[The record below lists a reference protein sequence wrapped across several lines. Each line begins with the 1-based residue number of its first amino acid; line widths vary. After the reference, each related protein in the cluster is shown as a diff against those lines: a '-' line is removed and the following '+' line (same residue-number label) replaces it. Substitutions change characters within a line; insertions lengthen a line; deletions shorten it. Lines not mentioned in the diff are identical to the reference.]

1 MKIESASANSTDKLN
16 KELFFEISQDI
27 LCIAG
32 YDGYFRMVNP
42 AFTKLMGYS
51 HEELLSKPI
60 DTFVYFEDRVLTSKY
75 REELKK
81 SRPLLN
87 YENRY
92 VTKDGEIVWL
102 AWTSMPRDEDQL
114 VFAIAKNITHQKIL
128 EKDRNALLANLT
140 RINQDL
146 KQLTYTTSH
155 DLRSPVNNLLSV
167 FALLD
172 TSKIEDAETLQ
183 FIDILKSATE
193 NLKDSLNH
201 YVDILVQKDLL
212 TVKREEISLSTS
224 LNVVTQSL
232 KTLIENSKTTIHVDF
247 SEFDDIKFNTAY
259 LESIFLN
266 LITNSI
272 KYVIPHNSP
281 VISVSTK
288 KSGNI
293 KQLIFADQGT
303 GFDLDLV
310 KDRIF
315 GLNQTFHNH
324 SDAKGIGLYLV
335 HSHLTSLG
343 GSIAV
348 ESKPNE
354 GATFTLSFKS

>member
-1 MKIESASANSTDKLN
+1 MKIESESPSTDQLHKA
-16 KELFFEISQDI
+16 LFFEISQDV

-51 HEELLSKPI
+51 SEELLSRPI
-60 DTFVYFEDRVLTSKY
+60 DTFIYIDDRELTSKH

-81 SRPLLN
+81 SIPLLN

-92 VTKDGEIVWL
+92 VTKAGEIVWL
-102 AWTSMPRDEDQL
+102 SWTSIPSDEEQL
-114 VFAIAKNITHQKIL
+114 VYAIAKNITHKKTL

-167 FALLD
+167 FGLLD

-193 NLKDSLNH
+193 SLKDSLNQ

-212 TVKREEISLSTS
+212 TVKKEEISLSAS
-224 LNVVTQSL
+224 LNVVMHSL
-232 KTLIENSKTTIHVDF
+232 KTLIENSRTTIHVDF
-247 SEFDDIKFNTAY
+247 SDFDDIRFNATY
-259 LESIFLN
+259 MDSIFLN

-272 KYVIPHNSP
+272 KYVIPHQTP
-281 VISVSTK
+281 VISISTQR
-288 KSGNI
+288 SGNM
-293 KQLIFADQGT
+293 KQLIFTDQGA
-303 GFDLDLV
+303 GFDMDLV

-335 HSHLTSLG
+335 HSHLKSLG
-343 GSIAV
+343 GDITI

-354 GATFTLSFKS
+354 GAKFILSFKN

>member
-1 MKIESASANSTDKLN
+1 MNIESASSNSTDKLN

-27 LCIAG
+27 LCVAG

-51 HEELLSKPI
+51 HEELLARPI
-60 DTFVYFEDRVLTSKY
+60 DEFIYFEDRELTSQY

-81 SRPLLN
+81 SIPLLN

-92 VTKDGEIVWL
+92 VTKNGEIVWL
-102 AWTSMPRDEDQL
+102 AWTSMPRDADRL
-114 VFAIAKNITHQKIL
+114 VFAIAKNITHKKIL
-128 EKDRNALLANLT
+128 EQDRNALLANLT

-172 TSKIEDAETLQ
+172 TSKIQDAETLQ

-193 NLKDSLNH
+193 SLKDSLNQ

-212 TVKREEISLSTS
+212 TVKREEISLSAS
-224 LNVVTQSL
+224 LDAVMLSL
-232 KTLIENSKTTIHVDF
+232 KTLIENSKTRITADF
-247 SEFDDIKFNTAY
+247 SEFDDIKFNASY
-259 LESIFLN
+259 MESIFLN

-272 KYVIPHNSP
+272 KYVIPQNTP
-281 VISVSTK
+281 VISISTK
-288 KSGNI
+288 RSGNV
-293 KQLIFADQGT
+293 KQLIFTDQGA
-303 GFDLDLV
+303 GFDMDLV
-310 KDRIF
+310 KDRLF

-354 GATFTLSFKS
+354 GTTFTLSFKS